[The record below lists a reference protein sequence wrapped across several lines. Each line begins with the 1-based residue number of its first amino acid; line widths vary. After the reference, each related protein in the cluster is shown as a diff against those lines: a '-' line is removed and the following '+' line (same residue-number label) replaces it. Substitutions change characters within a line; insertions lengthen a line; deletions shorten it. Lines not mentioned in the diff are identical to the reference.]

1 MLVHERYGRAEG
13 IFYTHTVSMKDDAA
27 SSKLDAPRR
36 PAALL
41 NIRGEYLLQF
51 CGQLRHNRTTR
62 RK

>member
-36 PAALL
+36 PTA
-41 NIRGEYLLQF
+41 
-51 CGQLRHNRTTR
+51 
-62 RK
+62 